1 MKKKTTPYRPAKPF
15 IKRLLKDPEVR
26 ILFEEE
32 KANTLIAQAVKETR
46 LKAGL
51 TQAQLAER
59 ASTTQAV
66 ISRVESGRDSRI
78 PSLALLA
85 RIAASCRAHLT
96 FGFSFKKAA

>member
-1 MKKKTTPYRPAKPF
+1 MKKKTTPYRSAQPF
-15 IKRLLKDPEVR
+15 IKKLLKDPEVR
-26 ILFEEE
+26 ILYEEE
-32 KANTLIAQAVKETR
+32 KANTLIARAVKEAR
-46 LKAGL
+46 LKVGF
-51 TQAQLAER
+51 TQAQLAKR

-85 RIAASCRAHLT
+85 RIAASLRAHLT